1 MSFTKNNFKTLQKT
15 RFELSPELI
24 TSQQLIITKHKGT
37 TPEKKI
43 KQATFLHYNK

>member
-37 TPEKKI
+37 TPEKKN
-43 KQATFLHYNK
+43 QASNFLALQ